1 MSVKFVSATETEV
14 DVVAADLQARED
26 ASQFTLPAEFFDGS
40 KITCIRAFTRLG
52 FTKQPTLMQYAA
64 YTVIL
69 LESAG
74 YEGARELVHD
84 RMGWFLALYEQ
95 SVEPEL
101 AAGYIFVNVTN

>member
-1 MSVKFVSATETEV
+1 MSVKFVEATEAEV
-14 DVVAADLQARED
+14 DAVAAELQARED
-26 ASQFTLPAEFFDGS
+26 ASPFTIPAEFVDGS
-40 KITCIRAFTRLG
+40 KVTSIQTFNRLG
-52 FTKQPTLMQYAA
+52 FAGQPTLMQYAA

-101 AAGYIFVNVTN
+101 AAGYIFVNVG